1 MAMLCPGLAP
11 ILKQDEGQDGAERGP
26 GNDAN
31 EGKEKRQY
39 RPGRGDGHWNGHAS
53 RDDEQNKKGGTRR
66 SYHSTRRWDA
76 SQTRPLD
83 RCTCGC
89 GWSVRHSTLQRHVWT
104 TGVLMALSK
113 ATSTFQCQ
121 DFAKQCTRRRLCQR
135 WFVANTNLRRG
146 TPVQAEETMSDKMSA
161 PWLGWC
167 GRRC

>member
-1 MAMLCPGLAP
+1 MKARTVQNADQATMPTKARRSVNTVQVVVMVIGMATHPVMMSRIKKAVRDVRTIQHGVGMRR
-11 ILKQDEGQDGAERGP
+11 KQ
-26 GNDAN
+26 
-31 EGKEKRQY
+31 
-39 RPGRGDGHWNGHAS
+39 GHW
-53 RDDEQNKKGGTRR
+53 
-66 SYHSTRRWDA
+66 
-76 SQTRPLD
+76 D

-89 GWSVRHSTLQRHVWT
+89 GWSVHHSTLQRHVWT

-146 TPVQAEETMSDKMSA
+146 TQVQAEETMSDKMSA